1 MLKPCHRSTS
11 LTAFATLTMT
21 VVLLVLAVPAFA
33 AKVPLTPPA
42 NVLAAFS
49 TLHQIDTLDGLPPDI
64 RAGKFTLPSG
74 KPLGGWVLA
83 APGGAWNATDSVV
96 DPSLPGR
103 RLHFAGCNASMC
115 VLHYERG
122 GVAHIH
128 LVVTLVKQNGAWKA
142 TWMAYGQPAMKDLAA
157 LHVLLENQSSADYS
171 DRSPADINY

>member
-1 MLKPCHRSTS
+1 MKSFGI
-11 LTAFATLTMT
+11 A
-21 VVLLVLAVPAFA
+21 LAALALANALIAPASA

-42 NVLAAFS
+42 NVMAAFS
-49 TLHQIDTLDGLPPDI
+49 TLHEIDRLEGLPADI
-64 RAGKFTLPSG
+64 RSGNFALPNGKL
-74 KPLGGWVLA
+74 LGGWDLA

-103 RLHFAGCNASMC
+103 RLHFAGCSASMC

-128 LVVTLVKQNGAWKA
+128 VVVTLVLKNGAWKA

-157 LHVLLENQSSADYS
+157 LHALLENRSSASYS
-171 DRSPADINY
+171 DQSPADINY